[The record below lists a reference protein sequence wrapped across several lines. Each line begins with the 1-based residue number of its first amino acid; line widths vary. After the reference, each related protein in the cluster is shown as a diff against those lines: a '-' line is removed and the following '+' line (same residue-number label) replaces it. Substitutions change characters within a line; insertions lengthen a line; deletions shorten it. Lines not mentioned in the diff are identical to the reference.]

1 MNKNEKVKLQSR
13 ELKNRKLEKAEAGKK
28 MRTENLK
35 KMRWTKMKK

>member
-13 ELKNRKLEKAEAGKK
+13 ELKNRKLEKAEDGKK

-35 KMRWTKMKK
+35 KK